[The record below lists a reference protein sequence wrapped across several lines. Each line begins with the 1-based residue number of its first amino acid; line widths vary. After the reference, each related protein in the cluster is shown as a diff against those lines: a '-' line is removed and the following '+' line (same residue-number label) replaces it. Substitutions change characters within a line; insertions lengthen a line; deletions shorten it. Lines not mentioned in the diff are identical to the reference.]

1 MAVDSR
7 KYQNSPTAAPILSE
21 SKTDELQGYSNAVE
35 VAEVTNDTQESQESR
50 TPESRTYEGTAHS
63 GSPPPPDGGLVAWLH
78 VLAGFMLLLNS
89 WGIINT
95 YGVFQSYYESGVLFK
110 ATSSQISWIGSAQ
123 AFFIMFSGIVTGPLY
138 DRGYVRALLVTGGFL
153 IVGGH
158 VALSFCSAYW
168 QVLLAQ
174 GICAGLG
181 EGCLFVPTISILP
194 TYFKARL
201 GLAVGLANAGASL
214 GGVVFPLMLS
224 RLLYHVGFAWAVR
237 AMALISLITLSLA
250 ISIVKMRFRPEKPRR
265 PIDPTAFSDWPFMV
279 LVLAT
284 LLAMMGVVALQ
295 FYVAY
300 FAEYFDIFDTNWSIS
315 LVAIYNAASFVG
327 RILPNYLSDKIGV
340 FNLISPAAAINGIV
354 IFCLTVVRTKAAT
367 VVIAVI
373 TGFLSGMIIAMPP
386 VCIALLTKN
395 KALIGTRMGTC
406 FGIVSLGLLACGPG
420 AGGILGTDEP
430 LRWTALWVYCGTSLL
445 FGSLLYAVIRTQ
457 KAGFKVMVTV

>member
-1 MAVDSR
+1 MEVDSR
-7 KYQNSPTAAPILSE
+7 NYRNSLTAASAVSE
-21 SKTDELQGYSNAVE
+21 NKRNELPGYSDTVD
-35 VAEVTNDTQESQESR
+35 VAEVTNDARGSEEPRSPENQTDEA
-50 TPESRTYEGTAHS
+50 TPPTR
-63 GSPPPPDGGLVAWLH
+63 PRPPPDGGLVAWLH
-78 VLAGFMLLLNS
+78 VFAGFMLLLNS

-95 YGVFQSYYESGVLFK
+95 YGVFQSYYESGALFK

-237 AMALISLITLSLA
+237 AMALISLITLSFA
-250 ISIVKMRFRPEKPRR
+250 ISIVRMRFRTEKPRR
-265 PIDPTAFSDWPFMV
+265 PLDPTAFRDWPFMV
-279 LVLAT
+279 LVFAT

-295 FYVAY
+295 FYIAY
-300 FAEYFDIFDTNWSIS
+300 FSKYFDIFDTNWSNS
-315 LVAIYNAASFVG
+315 LVAMYNAASFIG
-327 RILPNYLSDKIGV
+327 RS
-340 FNLISPAAAINGIV
+340 
-354 IFCLTVVRTKAAT
+354 T
-367 VVIAVI
+367 
-373 TGFLSGMIIAMPP
+373 
-386 VCIALLTKN
+386 
-395 KALIGTRMGTC
+395 
-406 FGIVSLGLLACGPG
+406 
-420 AGGILGTDEP
+420 
-430 LRWTALWVYCGTSLL
+430 
-445 FGSLLYAVIRTQ
+445 
-457 KAGFKVMVTV
+457 